1 MHSSYVPERRIG
13 SDHEQVLARLN
24 ALVTGA
30 CWQDRYVA
38 SLQDE
43 RATFRSDKLNPAV
56 AARDD

>member
-1 MHSSYVPERRIG
+1 VPERRIG